1 MSRLGLTITML
12 GILFLWG
19 SHPASAYVWK
29 CRTPQGDIWT
39 NQPNPSDDCQ
49 EYDEQYNPDAA
60 PPVPSTPPQ
69 SAPVPP
75 VVTTPAPPPYV
86 GAYVYPPY
94 YPPYYY
100 APGYYGPGVVII
112 RPPFGYPHRG
122 FYGGFHGRHWHGGHF
137 RR

>member
-1 MSRLGLTITML
+1 MSRLAVTFTML

-29 CRTPQGDIWT
+29 CTTPQGDIWT
-39 NQPNPSDDCQ
+39 SQPNPSDDCQ

-60 PPVPSTPPQ
+60 PPVTSSPQ
-69 SAPVPP
+69 SAAVPP

-122 FYGGFHGRHWHGGHF
+122 FYGGFYGRHWHSGHF